1 MGGLEKV
8 YELGKDF
15 RNEGISHKHNPEFTM
30 LETYEAYA
38 DYNDVAAM
46 TEELVAHV
54 ARETSGARRR
64 ARRRDDRPHARRGGG

>member
-1 MGGLEKV
+1 
-8 YELGKDF
+8 
-15 RNEGISHKHNPEFTM
+15 M

-54 ARETSGARRR
+54 ARETLGTHDDR